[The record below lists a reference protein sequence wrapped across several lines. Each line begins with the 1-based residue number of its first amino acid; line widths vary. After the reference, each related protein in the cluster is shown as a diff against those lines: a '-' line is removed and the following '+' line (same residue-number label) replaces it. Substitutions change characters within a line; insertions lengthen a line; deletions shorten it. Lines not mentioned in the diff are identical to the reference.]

1 MIQQAF
7 ILHLQNW
14 IGLIQQLSH
23 VLQAYLIEEES
34 FEASEVNICMVEV
47 GDEVACTLFII
58 FNFIIIVW
66 AKGWKSLVKLTSF
79 LEI

>member
-14 IGLIQQLSH
+14 IGLIQPLFH
-23 VLQAYLIEEES
+23 VLQADLIDEGP

-47 GDEVACTLFII
+47 RDEVACT
-58 FNFIIIVW
+58 
-66 AKGWKSLVKLTSF
+66 
-79 LEI
+79 